1 VELRIDGEAKKATA
15 LGIGPVDAVFKA
27 IAELTDTK
35 SELERFQVN
44 AITGGMDA
52 LGEVSVTVS
61 QGGRRVVG
69 NGAHPDIIVASA
81 KAYVHARPEQA
92 RLAQATPRDRR
103 AQRNLM
109 RHILLLPGD
118 GIGPEVTVQARRVL
132 EAAARRARI
141 PLDFEEALIGGAAI
155 DSLGTPLSD
164 ETVER
169 ARSCRAVL
177 MGAVGGPEWDRL
189 PFEERPERGLLRIRK
204 ELGLFANLRPAA
216 VFPALVGASTLRR
229 EVVEG
234 IDLLVVRELTG
245 GIYFGEPRGQALV
258 NGTREGRNTMVYD
271 EVEIARIARVAFEA
285 ARRRRREVTHV
296 HKANMLEVCQLWI
309 EVVEEVSK
317 DYPDVALEH
326 QLVDSMAMLLLRE
339 PRNYDVIVT
348 GNLFGDILSDE
359 AAMITGSLGM
369 LPSASLGEGGVGLYE
384 PVHGSAPDIAGRD
397 MANPL
402 AAILSA
408 AMLLEHSL
416 DAPEAART
424 IRRAVADALD
434 AGYRTADFKES
445 GGDGDAIGCREMG
458 DRVLEKLE
466 AGE

>member
-1 VELRIDGEAKKATA
+1 
-15 LGIGPVDAVFKA
+15 
-27 IAELTDTK
+27 
-35 SELERFQVN
+35 
-44 AITGGMDA
+44 M
-52 LGEVSVTVS
+52 
-61 QGGRRVVG
+61 
-69 NGAHPDIIVASA
+69 H
-81 KAYVHARPEQA
+81 
-92 RLAQATPRDRR
+92 
-103 AQRNLM
+103 
-109 RHILLLPGD
+109 HILLLAGD
-118 GIGPEVTVQARRVL
+118 GVGPEVTLQARRVL

-141 PLDFEEALIGGAAI
+141 PLDFEEALIGGASI
-155 DSLGTPLSD
+155 DTLGTPLAD
-164 ETVER
+164 EAVER
-169 ARSCRAVL
+169 ARGCRAVL
-177 MGAVGGPEWDRL
+177 LGAVGGPEWDRL

-216 VFPALVGASTLRR
+216 MFPALVEASTLER

-245 GIYFGEPRGQALV
+245 GIYFGEQRGRALV
-258 NGTREGRNTMVYD
+258 NGRREARNTMVYD

-416 DAPEAART
+416 DAPEAAQT
-424 IRRAVADALD
+424 VRRAVADALD
-434 AGYRTADFKES
+434 AGYRTADLRDS
-445 GGDGDAIGCREMG
+445 DSDGDAISCREMG

-466 AGE
+466 ASE